1 MWVTNGKSFIGN
13 LIEALLLYMNSSKKL
28 EEREQSKIYNSLE
41 LLEEY
46 GPQIGSS
53 HSKKLKGFDVW
64 ELRILGSNNLRIFYA
79 SIPGRSFLLLYGIK
93 KKSQKTPLKEIK
105 TAQERLEKYLTKSKR

>member
-1 MWVTNGKSFIGN
+1 MGNKWQIIYWESNRGIAPVYEFI
-13 LIEALLLYMNSSKKL
+13 EKL

-46 GPQIGSS
+46 GPQIGFS

-93 KKSQKTPLKEIK
+93 KKSQKTPVKEIK
-105 TAQERLEKYLTKSKR
+105 TARKRLEEYMAENTS

>member
-53 HSKKLKGFDVW
+53 HSKKLKRFDVR

-79 SIPGRSFLLLYGIK
+79 AITGRSFLLLHGIK
-93 KKSQKTPLKEIK
+93 KKSQKTPTREIK
-105 TAQERLEKYLTKSKR
+105 TAQRRFEEYLT

>member
-1 MWVTNGKSFIGN
+1 MGNKWQIIYWESNRGIAPVYEFI
-13 LIEALLLYMNSSKKL
+13 EKL

-46 GPQIGSS
+46 GPQIGFS

-93 KKSQKTPLKEIK
+93 KKSQKTPVKEIK

>member
-1 MWVTNGKSFIGN
+1 MTDRWQIIYWESNRGISPVYEFI
-13 LIEALLLYMNSSKKL
+13 EKL
-28 EEREQSKIYNSLE
+28 EVKQQSKIYNSLE

-53 HSKKLKGFDVW
+53 HSKKLKRFDVR

-79 SIPGRSFLLLYGIK
+79 AITGRSFLLLHGIK
-93 KKSQKTPLKEIK
+93 KKSQKTPMQEIK
-105 TAQERLEKYLTKSKR
+105 TAQKRFEEYSAKKL

>member
-1 MWVTNGKSFIGN
+1 VGNKWQIIYWESNRGIAPVYEFI
-13 LIEALLLYMNSSKKL
+13 EKL
-28 EEREQSKIYNSLE
+28 EEKLQAKVYKSPE

-53 HSKKLKGFDVW
+53 HSKKLKGSAFW

-79 SIPGRSFLLLYGIK
+79 SIPNRSFLLLHGIN
-93 KKSQKTPLKEIK
+93 KKSQKTPFKEIK
-105 TAQERLEKYLTKSKR
+105 IAQVRLKEYSVKK